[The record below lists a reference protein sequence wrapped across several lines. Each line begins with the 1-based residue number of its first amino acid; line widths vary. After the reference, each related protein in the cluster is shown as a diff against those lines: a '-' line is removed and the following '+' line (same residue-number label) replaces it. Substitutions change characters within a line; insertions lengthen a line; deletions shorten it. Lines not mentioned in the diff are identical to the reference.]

1 MAEPLRS
8 TLGQFS
14 SSGGR
19 WQPRAQNVRAVEP
32 APDHPRADRGNL
44 YILIEVTGAGGGHA
58 ALYRQML
65 NAAQTAF
72 YEVGNT
78 VEVALRQA
86 VREVQSVLKNANVA
100 LPEARW
106 RAGMTLVVRYGT
118 QLVIAQAGPSLL
130 LVSHPKTVDVFPE
143 RPEDVGP
150 ALGGPE
156 RPEVVIYDAAIEAGS
171 MLLLAQS
178 DWMEQVKLEA
188 LAVAAAAPTVV
199 LATEYLGQLAG
210 SADLSAL
217 IAAFDYGIP
226 AVEEGGQAVRP
237 QASGGLTGAK
247 AIEGHQPPEEAGKP
261 QGRGWLGGLFGRGR
275 PLEEVEADEEA
286 PPVEPEHDV
295 VEPPERAERVTAPPP
310 KQTPVV
316 PVKAPPVAVHEP
328 EPEPSMEEQL
338 AAAEAEAR
346 QQAEWERRAA
356 QRPAAAQ
363 LPPMLQEEPD
373 LEVPP
378 PPPVQRRSA
387 WPIVLAAVIIPLL
400 IVAVVVGM
408 LFVRA
413 RAAEAQFAEKLDGA
427 RNILVQAE
435 QAGDDATAAQRLAGA
450 KEFLDQ
456 AKELRENDPQ
466 LAELVARYDGLVM
479 RVEKVTPLYGI
490 VPLWPF
496 QPETGHSLQRVVVS
510 GESVFVLDKAR
521 GEAWRFARSALG
533 DSVTP
538 ADKPVVRK
546 GDPAGDKF
554 VGDLMDMAWVDAA
567 TANQRSLLHVL
578 DATGELIGYDEVY
591 GPKRLAIN
599 REKWTTPLLM
609 AGYNGNLYVAD
620 PGANQIWRHVPTAN
634 GYEGEVVA
642 WFEDAKKPDMANV
655 VSMAIDGYIWLL
667 YSDGRVLKFLSGEQS
682 AFVWDGLPTPLSE
695 PVAIAVSQE
704 GDRLYIADPGNARI
718 VEASKD
724 GKFLRQFKAREG
736 DLLRDVNHIYLDE
749 AKGMFYLVTDDQM
762 YKASVPQ
769 PGQQ

>member
-72 YEVGNT
+72 YEVGAT

-86 VREVQSVLKNANVA
+86 VREVQSVLKNANAA

-143 RPEDVGP
+143 RPGDAGP
-150 ALGGPE
+150 ALGGPD
-156 RPEVVIYDAAIEAGS
+156 RPEVVIYDATLEAGS

-188 LAVAAAAPTVV
+188 LAVAAAAPTVT

-210 SADLSAL
+210 QADLSAL

-226 AVEEGGQAVRP
+226 AVQEGSQSVRP
-237 QASGGLTGAK
+237 QVSGGITGAQPVEPQHPAEETGK
-247 AIEGHQPPEEAGKP
+247 A

-275 PLEEVEADEEA
+275 TPEAVQADEEEA
-286 PPVEPEHDV
+286 VEPERDV
-295 VEPPERAERVTAPPP
+295 VEAFEAVEPVIAPLPIE
-310 KQTPVV
+310 TPVV
-316 PVKAPPVAVHEP
+316 PVYTPPAVVHVP
-328 EPEPSMEEQL
+328 EPEPSAEERV

-346 QQAEWERRAA
+346 QRAEWERRAA
-356 QRPAAAQ
+356 VRPAATP
-363 LPPMLQEEPD
+363 LPPVLQEEPE

-378 PPPVQRRSA
+378 PPPVRQRSA
-387 WPIVLAAVIIPLL
+387 WPFVLAAVIIPLL

-413 RAAEAQFAEKLDGA
+413 RTAETLFTQKIEGA

-435 QAGDDATAAQRLAGA
+435 TAADDATAAQRLAGA

-456 AKELRENDPQ
+456 AKGLRADDPQ
-466 LAELVARYDGLVM
+466 LAELLTRYDELVM

-521 GEAWRFARSALG
+521 GEAYRFVRSALG

-538 ADKPVVRK
+538 AEKPVVRK

-578 DATGELIGYDEVY
+578 DATNVLMGYDEVY
-591 GPKRLAIN
+591 GPKVLSIN
-599 REKWTTPLLM
+599 RDKWTTPVLM

-620 PGANQIWRHVPTAN
+620 SGANQIWRHTPTAN
-634 GYEGEVVA
+634 GYDSDVTA
-642 WFEDAKKPDMANV
+642 WFEDSKKPDMANV
-655 VSMAIDGYIWLL
+655 VSMAIDGHIWLL

-682 AFVWDGLPTPLSE
+682 AFVWDGLPTPLSG
-695 PVAIAVSQE
+695 PVTIAVSQE

-718 VEASKD
+718 VEGSKD

-736 DLLRDVNHIYLDE
+736 DLLRNVRHMYLDE
-749 AKGMFYLVTDDQM
+749 AKGMFYLVTDDQL